1 MSKYNFRRKRM
12 NTIDFKTKTL
22 YMERKN
28 PSIKN
33 FWTVALD
40 IGYSGVKGFSPN
52 SVYCF
57 PSYAKK
63 SNGSR
68 ISIAET
74 RDDEILYKDENGDV
88 WTVGSCAQ
96 DMNSSDNTND
106 SVAELYGRR
115 RYNSPM
121 FRVLIRVGIAL
132 GMLKNECGD
141 PNGKI
146 IRIQTG
152 LPTAYIN
159 DAEDL
164 KDVFCGVHDFSIKK
178 GKSDKWTHIRID
190 FEKDMIK
197 VMPQPMGAFFSI
209 STDKDGNRLPEAAA
223 FSSSVMLIF
232 DPGFG
237 TFDVFNINN
246 GSIVSS
252 ENGSY
257 DNLGMKRVMEETV
270 KGIKKKYNVEVT
282 VPNMQKI
289 LATGQV
295 RKFEKDPNTNRRTNK
310 FKPIGEILEAASQKI
325 CAEALNQ
332 VDTDYNMLID
342 HDYLVVAGGTG
353 DAWYDYIKDY
363 YGGMDNLTIIPGNQN
378 DTSLPFI
385 FSNVR
390 GYYMFMLGDLRHSAS
405 SEN

>member
-1 MSKYNFRRKRM
+1 M

-132 GMLKNECGD
+132 GMLKNEYGD

-178 GKSDKWTHIRID
+178 GK
-190 FEKDMIK
+190 
-197 VMPQPMGAFFSI
+197 
-209 STDKDGNRLPEAAA
+209 N
-223 FSSSVMLIF
+223 
-232 DPGFG
+232 
-237 TFDVFNINN
+237 
-246 GSIVSS
+246 
-252 ENGSY
+252 
-257 DNLGMKRVMEETV
+257 
-270 KGIKKKYNVEVT
+270 
-282 VPNMQKI
+282 
-289 LATGQV
+289 
-295 RKFEKDPNTNRRTNK
+295 
-310 FKPIGEILEAASQKI
+310 
-325 CAEALNQ
+325 
-332 VDTDYNMLID
+332 
-342 HDYLVVAGGTG
+342 
-353 DAWYDYIKDY
+353 
-363 YGGMDNLTIIPGNQN
+363 
-378 DTSLPFI
+378 
-385 FSNVR
+385 
-390 GYYMFMLGDLRHSAS
+390 
-405 SEN
+405 